1 MKKSL
6 RVIYVVYLKFF
17 SSVLFLL
24 VNSIELLPRGRVVS
38 TFFLEKI
45 WDRTE
50 KVDTTKGPISFAAPD
65 WLSKYRA
72 NSLYEKSPETIA
84 FLNTLTKES
93 ILWDIGANIGI
104 YSIYAGKVTGA
115 RVYAFEPSM
124 MNLELLFRNIQ
135 VNNLGD
141 RITIIPLALS
151 DKDSVLDL
159 FMSRENLHWAGAHNS
174 IGQNTSQDG
183 KAMTE
188 PKVSSQLSATGANLI
203 SQFNVPA
210 PTHVKIDVDGLESL
224 VIQGLQFYIE
234 KIQYILVEVDANNKS
249 EDSSI
254 SSLLKSKNFSKISD
268 FAGNR
273 YVGNQLWKNESNL
286 G

>member
-1 MKKSL
+1 MKKWL
-6 RVIYVVYLKFF
+6 RFILTFYLKFLSF
-17 SSVLFLL
+17 VLYLFVQL
-24 VNSIELLPRGRVVS
+24 IEVLPRGRRVS
-38 TFFLEKI
+38 TLFLEKV

-50 KVDTTKGPISFAAPD
+50 QVETSKGPIYFAAPD

-72 NSLYEKSPETIA
+72 NSIYQKEPETIA
-84 FLNTLTKES
+84 FLNSLTKES
-93 ILWDIGANIGI
+93 VLWDVGANIGI

-124 MNLELLFRNIQ
+124 MNLELLFRNVQ
-135 VNNLGD
+135 TNNLGH
-141 RITIIPLALS
+141 RVTIIPLALS

-174 IGQNTSQDG
+174 IGTNTTQEG
-183 KAMTE
+183 KAMME

-203 SQFNVPA
+203 TQFDLPV
-210 PTHVKIDVDGLESL
+210 PTHIKIDVDGLESL
-224 VIQGLQFYIE
+224 VIQGIQSYVE
-234 KIQYILVEVDANNKS
+234 KIHFILVEVDARNKT

-254 SSLLKSKNFSKISD
+254 SSLLKSKNFTRVTE
-268 FAGNR
+268 FAGQK
-273 YVGNQLWKNESNL
+273 YTENQLWKKESDL

>member
-1 MKKSL
+1 
-6 RVIYVVYLKFF
+6 
-17 SSVLFLL
+17 
-24 VNSIELLPRGRVVS
+24 
-38 TFFLEKI
+38 
-45 WDRTE
+45 
-50 KVDTTKGPISFAAPD
+50 VDTTKGPISFAAPD

-174 IGQNTSQDG
+174 IGQNINQGG
-183 KAMTE
+183 KEMDR
-188 PKVSSQLSATGANLI
+188 PKTSSQISATGSNLI
-203 SQFNVPA
+203 SNFALPT
-210 PTHVKIDVDGLESL
+210 PTHIKIDVDGLESL
-224 VIQGLQFYIE
+224 VIQGLEDYLENIKF
-234 KIQYILVEVDANNKS
+234 ILVEIDAKNLN
-249 EDSSI
+249 ENLNI
-254 SSLLKSKNFSKISD
+254 STLLTSKNYSRISEVSGHKFD
-268 FAGNR
+268 E
-273 YVGNQLWKNESNL
+273 NQLWKNNRDLE
-286 G
+286 